1 MKRIGISACVW
12 LAAAAL
18 AGCAGG
24 EAQYSGEVT
33 VSSPELV
40 AIQPGVEVVADA
52 DEPLFYADGYY
63 WLYRDG
69 MWLRSD
75 SYRNGFA
82 RIDVQMVPDQLRRL
96 PEPRHYAHFRRT
108 QEGQAIARRGNMQQR
123 QQPRPEGTDRYGQ
136 PPQQQQQPMPRAN
149 EPAPQ
154 PPEPAR
160 PAQPNPMPEQQQQQ
174 QSPDQAPRPQGAET
188 GNTPQT
194 GGEARPGD
202 RSQMRNDRAQ
212 TPPDRNRDQD
222 KDKNKDKSQRLDH
235 DRDQDH

>member
-24 EAQYSGEVT
+24 EATYSGEVT
-33 VSSPELV
+33 VTSPELV

-52 DEPLFYADGYY
+52 DEPLFYSDGYY
-63 WLYRDG
+63 FLYRDG

-75 SYRNGFA
+75 SYRGGFA

-108 QEGQAIARRGNMQQR
+108 DEGRAYAQRSRQPQR
-123 QQPRPEGTDRYGQ
+123 QQPRPGDTDRYTPDQRPGEAV
-136 PPQQQQQPMPRAN
+136 PRATA
-149 EPAPQ
+149 PAPQ
-154 PPEPAR
+154 PPEPAH
-160 PAQPNPMPEQQQQQ
+160 PAQPNPMPEHQQQA
-174 QSPDQAPRPQGAET
+174 PDQARPQGAET

-202 RSQMRNDRAQ
+202 RSQIRNDRTQ
-212 TPPDRNRDQD
+212 DQDQKQDRD
-222 KDKNKDKSQRLDH
+222 KDKK
-235 DRDQDH
+235 DQDRGQDH